1 MNDNLKF
8 MEEFDENN
16 LPSLSVATLGA
27 LELFVKKGLPD
38 VKIKDFKKPVVVGS
52 GNAIVTAGI
61 LYAGKDVIFADENNF
76 KEAMKIEGVDGVLV
90 FSASGAKHAPIIAQE
105 AVDNNIECQVVTCT
119 PNSPAEKVVGKKNT
133 IISDKNREPY
143 TYNTSTY
150 MGWIFAKTREDPQY
164 ILDFINNEVSK
175 AIPKNI
181 SDYLGY
187 LLVSP
192 NEYSKG
198 NRLFEVKFIELF
210 ARRIARDVRTYE
222 ELKHAVTVVPYEKEL
237 CIKFGEGEV
246 DFANDVITI
255 PLPEK
260 IGPLAMMAIGY
271 YVIGKIAEG
280 KEQWFSKNIASYIKR
295 LNDSG
300 FGKGMKVIVE

>member
-1 MNDNLKF
+1 MNENLKF
-8 MEEFDENN
+8 MREFDESN

-27 LELFVKKGLPD
+27 LELFIENGLPE
-38 VKIKDFKKPVVVGS
+38 VEIKDFKKPVIVGS

-61 LYAGKDVIFADENNF
+61 LYAGKDVIFADENNY
-76 KEAMKIEGVDGVLV
+76 KEAMNISGVDGVLV
-90 FSASGAKHAPIIAQE
+90 FSASGAKHGPIIAQE
-105 AVDNNIECQVVTCT
+105 AINKGLKCQVITCT
-119 PNSPAEKVVGKKNT
+119 PDSPAEKIVGKENT
-133 IISDKNREPY
+133 ILTVKNREPY

-150 MGWIFAKTREDPQY
+150 MGWIFAKTREDPKY
-164 ILDFINNEVSK
+164 ILDFILNEVDK

-181 SDYLGY
+181 SNYLGY

-210 ARRIARDVRTYE
+210 ARRIARDVKTYE

-237 CIKFGEGEV
+237 CIKFGEGDV

-260 IGPLAMMAIGY
+260 MGPAAMMAIGY

-280 KEQWFSKNIASYIKR
+280 KEQWFKKNIASYIKR
-295 LNDSG
+295 INDEG
-300 FGKGMKVIVE
+300 FGRGMKVIVE